1 MDKYRDT
8 GIPRSQDTLMDTGIP
23 RSQDTL
29 RDTGIPRSQDTLRDT
44 RISRTPSE
52 IQGYRGT
59 QGILRNIGKQ
69 GYPLPRP
76 PSLLRKTGIL
86 EYQQGY
92 WDTNRD
98 IGIPGTTYRDT
109 QRKRKD
115 IDTHI

>member
-1 MDKYRDT
+1 MQEYKVKGTHRDAKIPAYRNTEIQGMDTELQKKKDTRRQEYRNT
-8 GIPRSQDTLMDTGIP
+8 GIHRA
-23 RSQDTL
+23 
-29 RDTGIPRSQDTLRDT
+29 
-44 RISRTPSE
+44 PSE

-86 EYQQGY
+86 EYQQRY

-109 QRKRKD
+109 QRDRGG
-115 IDTHI
+115 H